1 MMAKSRRKK
10 NYKLRRRV
18 MRTIAA
24 LTMVMAIVVAAI
36 PVENYG
42 TMRAAS
48 GLDMQTVYDEYAKG
62 NYKDSEDTSDG
73 MPSSLGFG
81 STTSRTIQVIED
93 GRIQDRYK
101 VDAKSNNTGAEALIT
116 EYVGE
121 SSIINISEEMSY
133 GYFLFPGSI
142 VTDLRNQWSGEQYT
156 IKYAVVPGQ
165 TINDVTLPNTFD
177 LENIPNSYLTID
189 PANQN
194 IDTSTSGT
202 VDINNIECTYTKT
215 SLTVNELF
223 TGNGAF
229 AGDQFR
235 DYTDSLTD
243 YNGKVQRLREEVE
256 AASTTAST
264 NQNILDQ
271 ITALGTEYDGLV
283 KELTVKFTDLQEVSG
298 FIAGVIC
305 SRFSIKTGEITAN
318 YNLKGFTLEYL
329 DANDAYA
336 VKWANSSATD
346 IKADIDANSNNDG
359 GFRSSHVDG
368 KGYLCDGFV
377 RVIGIDGNGTGGDR
391 RGAFQGNTTIT
402 EVNLSDQIRYIGDD
416 AFNGCTALSKASLN
430 AKNCTVLGDR
440 AFKGC
445 ALSDISFTAEDG
457 TSSVRTLGAEAFQ
470 GCSALTTIDLPTN
483 IQVIGRGCFA
493 NTGLTKFVFASDT
506 TGEVTIYPF
515 AFYGCESL
523 GNVDNTFMPS
533 KDGLNYIIGF
543 GAFALSGTSS
553 NGSMESF
560 EFPARMTKID
570 NGNSKNTEFGEQG
583 VFTAAGATNADG
595 AYDYILAGRK
605 GLKTVIFPANL
616 NGAIPANTLA
626 DCENLERAVMGQ
638 ISFNDSAG
646 RNITYSGEDLFK
658 DVMNRQFCV
667 EGPGYLTNGTDKTQ
681 IRKDT
686 LVLKMGIDTNEAGE
700 DLFDYVPY
708 MFKDAEGNNRR
719 ELTVGDDGEY
729 LATIDQM
736 DDENRTARLVGYELS
751 KQSGSVKDLIVKSEI
766 GGYRITRLG
775 PGCFDEVKDS
785 IETLTFEDNS
795 VTNIDADALKGSD
808 NIRLVRL
815 PDSVQSIG
823 SGAFENCPKLE
834 NVYFGEPAA
843 GSTMTIADGAFK
855 TGAEYLTFHGV
866 IDKDFAPY
874 VYAMDANN
882 TKFNSEDTNICYKSL
897 GPSNLTVMRD
907 NNTGLKTLI
916 DYPHLEEIDDLNK
929 DIISLMVE
937 RFVWETTTKPYS
949 IQEKFEG
956 ILDAQARATTEY
968 TGQLEDEERALVDAA
983 LHLDIPSG
991 VDSIDSKSFFEST
1004 ALNDKSKEYLELLYD
1019 EDGKKVS
1026 SSIWRTAIDP
1036 KEYYTDTENK
1046 DVIGGLFSGFFEENG
1061 FTGSIIK
1068 SGKQYNDKT
1077 YEEETTKGNDHLT
1090 SISLQSVA
1098 ELPEKYT
1105 FDSCEN
1111 LTNVRMGSELQD
1123 IGISPFRGCTSLTSD
1138 GIEGNAYFRAENNI
1152 LYGSQN
1158 VGDYSVLEECLTIR
1172 DDRVK
1177 LSNDPNLANVKEIRE
1192 EAFSNCENVVEVDLS
1207 GTSIDNIP
1215 ANCFNGATRL
1225 REITLPETVKSLSE
1239 GALINMDRN
1248 VRLVIPNG
1256 NCDLGNAL
1264 ETDGSTKYEI
1274 FGPMRVSDSEDSETT
1289 YLYNYATDPKR
1300 KDYITFY
1307 DSRNEHV
1314 VSFHGADGTVFY
1326 EEVVTEISSDV
1337 GGIVQNV
1344 PTGTEEALQ
1353 SPGRIFKDWRWVDKD
1368 GKEHVGEDAYRG
1380 VKESR
1385 DVYPVYD
1392 LDTSGFDN
1400 KPVKIRLENGKNL
1413 SGQTEFT
1420 VNSGTE
1426 IVLVADSINGRTFQY
1441 WQESTGKYN
1450 NMFGE
1455 SHDPAHSTF
1464 LVPNENENQ
1473 TANPDSVLTL
1483 VAHYTEGGY
1492 IPVDPD
1498 ALYMATINYGTGGG
1512 QYKAGEVVSITANDP
1527 GAGRTFSGWT
1537 SSSTN
1542 VVFTSTTNATTTFIM
1557 PAENVV
1563 ITANY
1568 TGETTNP
1575 NNPANTYTLTVTN
1588 GTGGG
1593 QFAQGTTVTITAN
1606 TPNAGASFVNWTTT
1620 ATGVTFASAT
1630 ASTTTFQMPASNV
1643 TVTANF
1649 SDGTGGQPN
1658 GGNNNTRKYK
1668 VTVNY
1673 GSGSGEYEAG
1683 ATVNITANAPE
1694 SSNRVFSRWTTSNSG
1709 LGFAN
1714 ANSVSTSFVMP
1725 SSDVTVTANYRT
1737 RTSDDDDDDDS
1748 PSRRPGTNT
1757 NTTTVTNRPSSSTTT
1772 SSTTGTVNNPST
1784 GTSNS
1789 SNNNGNRIYIS
1800 KNGISNTD
1808 VASLAV
1814 SGSTDNFI
1822 VRITESPEA
1831 TAAVEQ
1837 ALTNAYG
1844 SLNGLAYLPMDISLY
1859 DSTGQNKI
1867 TDSTGLNI
1875 TVTMPIPDVLIQYG
1889 GNARVA
1895 AADNGNLVQLTPR
1908 FTTIDGIACISFV
1921 PPHFSPYVIYVDTNN
1936 LIAGQMLDS
1945 TPATGDPI
1953 HPKWFA
1959 AIGMACVSILLFV
1972 FSDGRKRRKYRAA

>member
-1 MMAKSRRKK
+1 
-10 NYKLRRRV
+10 

-24 LTMVMAIVVAAI
+24 LTMIMAIVVAAI

-42 TMRAAS
+42 TMQAAS
-48 GLDMQTVYDEYAKG
+48 GFDMQTVYDTYAQG
-62 NYKDSEDTSDG
+62 SYKDSEDMSDG
-73 MPSSLGFG
+73 MPGTLGIGSSNQ
-81 STTSRTIQVIED
+81 RTIQVIED

-101 VDAKSNNTGAEALIT
+101 VNAKSGNTGAEALIT
-116 EYVGE
+116 EYVGG

-142 VTDLRNQWSGEQYT
+142 VTDLRTKWKDEQYT

-165 TINDVTLPNTFD
+165 TINNVTLPNTFD
-177 LENIPNSYLTID
+177 LENIPTSYSTID
-189 PANQN
+189 PANPN
-194 IDTSTSGT
+194 NDTSVGGT
-202 VDINNIECTYTKT
+202 VNINGKDCTYTKT
-215 SLTVNELF
+215 SLTVNDLF
-223 TGNGAF
+223 TGNDAF
-229 AGDQFR
+229 AGGKFK
-235 DYTDSLTD
+235 DYTSSLAD
-243 YNGKVQRLREEVE
+243 YNKEVQLLQEQVE
-256 AASTTAST
+256 AAGSDAAT
-264 NQNILDQ
+264 NPNFTDPDTGQ
-271 ITALGTEYDGLV
+271 IALLTKRYNDLV
-283 KELTVKFTDLQEVSG
+283 KELTVAFTDLQELPG
-298 FIAGVIC
+298 FISGVIC
-305 SRFSIKTGEITAN
+305 SRFSIQTNEINTN
-318 YNLKGFTLEYL
+318 YNLNGFKLEYL
-329 DANDAYA
+329 DANDAFV

-359 GFRSSHVDG
+359 GFRSSHVDS

-377 RVIGIDGNGTGGDR
+377 RVIGIDGHGTGTDR
-391 RGAFQGNTTIT
+391 KGAFQDNTTIT

-440 AFKGC
+440 SFKRC
-445 ALSDISFTAEDG
+445 ARLSEISFIAEDG
-457 TSSVRTLGAEAFQ
+457 TSSVTTLGAEAFQ

-570 NGNSKNTEFGEQG
+570 NRGSKNTEFGAQD

-658 DVMNRQFCV
+658 DVMNGQFRV

-708 MFKDAEGNNRR
+708 MFKDAEGNNRM

-808 NIRLVRL
+808 NLRLVRL

-983 LHLDIPSG
+983 LHLVIPSG

-1026 SSIWRTAIDP
+1026 GSIWRTAIDP

-1046 DVIGGLFSGFFEENG
+1046 DVIGGLFSGFFEEKV

-1239 GALINMDRN
+1239 DALINMDRN

-1326 EEVVTEISSDV
+1326 EEVVTELNSDV

-1344 PTGTEEALQ
+1344 PMGTEEAVQ
-1353 SPGRIFKDWRWVDKD
+1353 SPGRIFQHWRWVDKD
-1368 GKEHVGEDAYRG
+1368 GKEHIGEEAYRN

-1385 DVYPVYD
+1385 DVYPVYE

-1400 KPVKIRLENGKNL
+1400 KPVKIKLENGKNL

-1426 IVLVADSINGRTFQY
+1426 IVLVADSIDGKTFQY

-1464 LVPNENENQ
+1464 IVPNENENQ
-1473 TANPDSVLTL
+1473 TANPDSILTL
-1483 VAHYTEGGY
+1483 VAHYTDGGNT
-1492 IPVDPD
+1492 PVDPD
-1498 ALYMATINYGTGGG
+1498 ALYMATVNYGTGGG
-1512 QYKAGEVVSITANDP
+1512 QYKAGEIVSISANAP
-1527 GAGRTFSGWT
+1527 GTGRTFSGWT
-1537 SSSTN
+1537 STSTN
-1542 VVFTSTTNATTTFIM
+1542 VVFTSTTNAETTFIM

-1568 TGETTNP
+1568 TGEVTNP
-1575 NNPANTYTLTVTN
+1575 NEPSNPSGTYTLTVNN

-1649 SDGTGGQPN
+1649 SDGTGGQPS
-1658 GGNNNTRKYK
+1658 GGNNNNTKKYK

-1673 GSGSGEYEAG
+1673 GSGSGEYAAG

-1694 SSNRVFSRWTTSNSG
+1694 SSSRVFSRWTTNNSG

-1725 SSDVTVTANYRT
+1725 AADVTVTANYKVR
-1737 RTSDDDDDDDS
+1737 SDDDDDDDDG

-1757 NTTTVTNRPSSSTTT
+1757 TTNTVNNRPSSST
-1772 SSTTGTVNNPST
+1772 STTGTN
-1784 GTSNS
+1784 GTVSNTNGTT
-1789 SNNNGNRIYIS
+1789 NNNDGNRIYIT

-1831 TAAVEQ
+1831 TAAAEQ
-1837 ALTNAYG
+1837 ALTNTYG

-1867 TDSTGLNI
+1867 TDTTGLNI

-1895 AADNGNLVQLTPR
+1895 AADNGNLQQLTPR

-1972 FSDGRKRRKYRAA
+1972 LSDGRKRRKYRAA